1 MNPRSLTKLSERMLA
16 ENDLY
21 VWEENKEVVVMG
33 GFGRETP
40 NGLVINMIYT
50 PRNRRG
56 RGFAGALTL
65 GLMREASRRGKEFC
79 CLYSEF
85 SSSVRKNLYERIGFR
100 LAGEFSE
107 RAFGVQSDKV
117 PSERQ

>member
-1 MNPRSLTKLSERMLA
+1 MDPRSLTRLSERMLGC
-16 ENDLY
+16 EDLF
-21 VWEENKEVVVMG
+21 VWEETNELVSMG

-50 PRNRRG
+50 PINRRG
-56 RGFAGALTL
+56 RGFAGALAS
-65 GLMREASRRGKEFC
+65 GLLQEASRRNKEFC

-85 SSSVRKNLYERIGFR
+85 SSSIRQNLYERIGFR
-100 LAGEFSE
+100 LAGKFSE
-107 RAFGVQSDKV
+107 QAFGDQSERV